1 MILTPQEE
9 GQLTEFSQERN
20 SLMGDVVLSSALRA
34 NLTSLQSTANLLA
47 QTQERL
53 STGLRVNSAID
64 NPTAFFTA
72 QGLNNRAAD
81 LSALSDDIGIA
92 VDTLKAAD
100 DGIKGITTLVENLK
114 STANEALTTKL
125 KASSATSTNT
135 TALTATNLVTTAA
148 NIDNGDSFTIQ
159 VGTATAV
166 TINIAATNQLVSAII
181 TSIAAIANVTASL
194 TSEGKIKIEATNGQ
208 DLTITDASG
217 SAANDLGISGTASNG
232 TNRNSFVSDF
242 NTLRTQIDQL
252 AADAS
257 FKGVN
262 LLQANNNLTVNFN
275 EDQTSSLT
283 ITSKLL
289 DSSASGLNI
298 TSQTNS
304 NFETDSNIESAIAEL
319 DAAITTLR
327 AQASSFGNNLAIVEN
342 RQDFTSNLINT
353 LEAGAGKLTLAD
365 TNLEGANLLAL
376 QTRQSLGSTTLS
388 LAAQSDQN
396 VLSLF

>member
-1 MILTPQEE
+1 
-9 GQLTEFSQERN
+9 
-20 SLMGDVVLSSALRA
+20 MGDVVLSSALRS
-34 NLTSLQSTANLLA
+34 NLTSLQSTASLLS

-72 QGLNNRAAD
+72 QGLNNRASD

-100 DGIKGITTLVENLK
+100 DGIKAITTLVENLK
-114 STANEALTTKL
+114 STANEALTTKIVNTNV
-125 KASSATSTNT
+125 TSTNS
-135 TALTATNLVTTAA
+135 TALTGTNLVTTAA

-159 VGTATAV
+159 VGTAAAV
-166 TINIAATNQLVSAII
+166 TINIAATNQLVSAIVA
-181 TSIAAIANVTASL
+181 SIAAIADVTAAL
-194 TSEGKIKIEATNGQ
+194 TSDGQIKIEATNGQ
-208 DLTITDASG
+208 DLVIADASG
-217 SAANDLGISGTASNG
+217 SAANDLGIAGTTTNG

-262 LLQANNNLTVNFN
+262 LLQASNDLTVNFN

-283 ITSKLL
+283 ISSKLL
-289 DSSASGLNI
+289 DTSSSGLNI
-298 TSQTNS
+298 TVQTND
-304 NFETDSNIESAIAEL
+304 NFSSGDSGLETAISEL
-319 DAAITTLR
+319 DAAISTLR
-327 AQASSFGNNLAIVEN
+327 AQSSTFGNNLAIVEN

-396 VLSLF
+396 VLRLF